1 MFLDG
6 LLKVLRAPID
16 ALRGRQNVVNSVK
29 GGIRGDINRIKH
41 TAGEYK
47 GHASSGKEAMQ
58 KAGGASGQ
66 GAGQQGQPKK
76 AKMGLFSKKKKCPG
90 CGEKL
95 HVSWDQCPYCGWAAG
110 AVSAPALSGGE
121 GKSRTMAIDMGAQ
134 AGGGGSAA
142 VGWLVPLEGPQ
153 SGELFQL
160 KHRSVVG
167 TAADCD
173 VVLRDG
179 SISSRH
185 AEFIATGSGFRV
197 NDLGSTNG
205 TFVNDKRITSHDL
218 VDNDNVRLGRTPFK
232 FKSMN

>member
-6 LLKVLRAPID
+6 LIKFLRSPIE
-16 ALRGRQNVVNSVK
+16 AIRGRTNAVASVK
-29 GGIRGDINRIKH
+29 GGIKGDIGRLKQVG
-41 TAGEYK
+41 AEYSQGAK
-47 GHASSGKEAMQ
+47 SAQGAAQ
-58 KAGGASGQ
+58 KAQ
-66 GAGQQGQPKK
+66 GAAGTATMPQVKK
-76 AKMGLFSKKKKCPG
+76 KKKMGLFSKKKKCPG

-95 HVSWDQCPYCGWAAG
+95 HASWDQCPYCGWAEGAA
-110 AVSAPALSGGE
+110 AVSAPAPSGGD
-121 GKSRTMAIDMGAQ
+121 GKARTMAIDMGAQ
-134 AGGGGSAA
+134 AGGGGSA

-167 TAADCD
+167 TAPDCD

-179 SISSRH
+179 SISGRH